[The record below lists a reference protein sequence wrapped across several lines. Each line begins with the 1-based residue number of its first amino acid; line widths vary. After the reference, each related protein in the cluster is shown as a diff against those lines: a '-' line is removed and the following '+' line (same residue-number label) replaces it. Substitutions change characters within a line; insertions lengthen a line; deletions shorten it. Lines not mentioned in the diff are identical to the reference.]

1 MKYVF
6 YYLQNYGEEEKKDID
21 LAKHYHYQI
30 WSPGLFELFPKGNF
44 DSKSGL
50 VKSKFNKTILCWRF
64 LYYLILNHVFSIFI
78 IYRNNNIVHYTV
90 ILSKSV
96 KFPFMGKYDIQFGPV
111 WTHPNE
117 RKKGLMKFALYSY
130 IKISNKKDRKYW
142 WVCRENNNVSRIAIE
157 KKGFNLYGIGT
168 KKSILPL
175 GVLGRFTIEEIKN
188 KQ

>member
-6 YYLQNYGEEEKKDID
+6 YYLQNYREEGEKNIE

-50 VKSKFNKTILCWRF
+50 SKSKFNKLIFQWRI
-64 LYYLILNHVFSIFI
+64 LYYLIWNHVFNIFI
-78 IYRNNNIVHYTV
+78 IYRENNIVHYTM
-90 ILSKSV
+90 ILSKSI
-96 KFPFMGKYDIQFGPV
+96 KFPFMSKEDIQFGPS
-111 WTHPNE
+111 WTHPDE
-117 RKKGLMKFALYSY
+117 RKQGLMKFALHTY

-142 WVCRENNNVSRIAIE
+142 WLCRENNNISRIAIE
-157 KKGFNLYGIGT
+157 KKGFNIYGTGI

-175 GVLGRFTIEEIKN
+175 KILNKFVIEEIKN
-188 KQ
+188 RQ

>member
-6 YYLQNYGEEEKKDID
+6 YYLQNHREEVEKNIK

-30 WSPGLFELFPKGNF
+30 WSPRLFELFPEGNF
-44 DSKSGL
+44 DDKSGL
-50 VKSKFNKTILCWRF
+50 SKLKFNKFIFQWRILYC
-64 LYYLILNHVFSIFI
+64 LIWNHVFNIFI
-78 IYRNNNIVHYTV
+78 IYRENNIVHYTM
-90 ILSKSV
+90 ILSKSI

-157 KKGFNLYGIGT
+157 KKGFNVYGTGI
-168 KKSILPL
+168 KKSVLPL
-175 GVLGRFTIEEIKN
+175 KILNKFVIEKINQK
-188 KQ
+188 

>member
-1 MKYVF
+1 MKFAF
-6 YYLQNYGEEEKKDID
+6 YYLQNHREEEEKDID
-21 LAKHYHYQI
+21 LAKYYHYQI

-50 VKSKFNKTILCWRF
+50 VKLNFNKIVLYWRF

-78 IYRNNNIVHYTV
+78 IYRNNNIVHYTM
-90 ILSKSV
+90 ILSKSF
-96 KFPFMGKYDIQFGPV
+96 KFPFMGKDDIQFGPS
-111 WTHPNE
+111 WTHPDE
-117 RKKGLMKFALYSY
+117 RKQGLMKFALHTY
-130 IKISNKKDRKYW
+130 IKKFNKQERKYW
-142 WVCRENNNVSRIAIE
+142 WVCRENNTVSRIAIE

-175 GVLGRFTIEEIKN
+175 GILSRFTIEEIKN